1 MPLTPPNIS
10 IIETLLGTVHDLMN
24 IEIGSEAVC
33 EYADS
38 APTLLCVL
46 LTNNGRLVDSAT
58 QKLTFIINT
67 KGGDMVDE
75 WIDAFSR
82 ERKEKYK
89 LESVMQVLENTEDS
103 LVAERVLFFIN
114 VAVNSHAT
122 LFKRK
127 TVRARGRS
135 HG

>member
-1 MPLTPPNIS
+1 M
-10 IIETLLGTVHDLMN
+10 HDLTN
-24 IEIGSEAVC
+24 IEIGDEAVC

-46 LTNNGRLVDSAT
+46 LTNNGKLVESAT
-58 QKLTFIINT
+58 QMLTFIINK

-89 LESVMQVLENTEDS
+89 LESVMQVLENTEDP
-103 LVAERVLFFIN
+103 LVAERTLFFIN

-127 TVRARGRS
+127 TVPVE
-135 HG
+135 

>member
-1 MPLTPPNIS
+1 
-10 IIETLLGTVHDLMN
+10 MN
-24 IEIGSEAVC
+24 IEIGSDAVC
-33 EYADS
+33 DYDDS

-46 LTNNGRLVDSAT
+46 LTNNGRLVYSAT
-58 QKLTFIINT
+58 EKLTFIIDR

-89 LESVMQVLENTEDS
+89 LESVMQVLENTDDS
-103 LVAERVLFFIN
+103 VVAERILFFVN

-127 TVRARGRS
+127 TVGASRG
-135 HG
+135 GDM